1 MAVDVRSKAKDPDKD
16 MVPPVLLRAMLALAL
31 LSLAIVGFSVATG
44 REPVGQPKAADVVQE
59 RLIVLKGGGAQAVTV
74 LAPDG
79 TVIADMAHGGFITV
93 VQNGLQR
100 ARLTQGVD
108 QMLPVRLVR
117 FSNGRLALLDP
128 ETGWSAELYAF
139 GGDNKAAFERLM
151 SQ

>member
-1 MAVDVRSKAKDPDKD
+1 MAVDVRPESKDPDKE
-16 MVPPVLLRAMLALAL
+16 MVPVVLLRAMFALAL

-74 LAPDG
+74 LAADG
-79 TVIADMAHGGFITV
+79 TVIADLAHGGFITV

-100 ARLTQGVD
+100 ARLTKGVD
-108 QMLPVRLVR
+108 QSLPVRLVR
-117 FSNGRLALLDP
+117 FANGRLALLDP